1 MKKMLLILA
10 VMLSGSTLMFA
21 QTHTESE
28 LVRSAFKLEKKA
40 VVGDYL
46 QLNDSLSK
54 KFWPI
59 YDRYE
64 TERTAISNRQIK
76 LLEMYANSYK
86 SMDAATSEKIYK
98 ESAAIQKAGVALR
111 EKYASLVKKNVSS
124 AAALNF
130 YMVEDYIATA
140 IKSELYDAI
149 PAPVHK

>member
-1 MKKMLLILA
+1 MKKLLLVLA
-10 VMLSGSTLMFA
+10 VAFSCNSVLFA
-21 QTHTESE
+21 QTHTEGE

-54 KFWPI
+54 IFWPI

-64 TERTAISNRQIK
+64 TERTAISDRQIK

-86 SMDAATSEKIYK
+86 GMDAATAEKIYK
-98 ESAAIQKAGVALR
+98 ESASIQKAGVALR
-111 EKYASLVKKNVSS
+111 EKYAGTVKKNVSS

-130 YMVEDYIATA
+130 YMVEDYIATV

-149 PAPVHK
+149 PAPIHK